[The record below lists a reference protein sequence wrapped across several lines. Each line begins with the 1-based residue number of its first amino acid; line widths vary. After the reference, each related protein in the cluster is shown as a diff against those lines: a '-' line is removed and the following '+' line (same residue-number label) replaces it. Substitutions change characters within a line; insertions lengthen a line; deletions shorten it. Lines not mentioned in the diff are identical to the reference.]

1 MAKRTWLRRK
11 TIACER
17 AGREVT
23 LEVEVVEPPDLLP
36 DQAPR
41 VLGHR
46 CSYGVSCNS
55 FDRPTCV
62 WAGTLPG
69 YDPFA

>member
-1 MAKRTWLRRK
+1 MTRQTWIRQK

-17 AGREVT
+17 AGRDVT
-23 LEVEVVEPPDLLP
+23 LEVEVVEPPEMLP
-36 DQAPR
+36 DQPPR
-41 VLGHR
+41 LLGHR
-46 CSYGVSCNS
+46 CSYGVGCNAL
-55 FDRPTCV
+55 DRPMCV